1 MKSIFKSKTF
11 WLNVLGIAGTVVGAI
26 PAGVPTIITG
36 GAINIV
42 LRILTKEPVS
52 ILPQPVPPVD

>member
-11 WLNVLGIAGTVVGAI
+11 WINVLGVGATIIGVI
-26 PAGVPTIITG
+26 PVGIPTIITG

-42 LRILTKEPVS
+42 LRVLTTGPVA
-52 ILPQPVPPVD
+52 ILPRPTPPIE